1 MAQQETTADAAMK
14 RRTVSTHRQQQQA
27 AKQHRPPAA
36 SAPPRFLLP
45 AGAGTAFRNAAAGR
59 RVTNNGFCN
68 LHEIS
73 FVPVECARTDA
84 VMLFPMQYNGC
95 VNSKTL
101 NQLVLFCS
109 KPRNQLVLFCSA
121 QKLLL
126 RSNSNTNYPLVKS
139 KHCRSSP
146 KDHS

>member
-101 NQLVLFCS
+101 NQLCS
-109 KPRNQLVLFCSA
+109 KTSTEIKFEYKLSSCQIEALSLLAEGSLLTCLCAVL
-121 QKLLL
+121 Q
-126 RSNSNTNYPLVKS
+126 
-139 KHCRSSP
+139 
-146 KDHS
+146 